1 MLKEHRLPVKRIACY
16 VLVLLAVFLVGAA
29 PVPLE
34 IQGYRIDL
42 LGCVTAAISLMEG
55 PYLGMA
61 FGILTGLF
69 YDIGRSGV
77 EGFYPMYYMLFG
89 IAAGIFANRFLRR
102 IFPSMLLLTAA
113 AVIGVDLFRLFGLVL
128 LQQRF
133 DLLYYAQ
140 SSCGEALL
148 TVLLSPLVY
157 LPIRTIY
164 HRLHQG

>member
-1 MLKEHRLPVKRIACY
+1 MLKEHRLPIWRILCY
-16 VLVLLAVFLVGAA
+16 LLVLFIVFLIGSA
-29 PVPLE
+29 PVPLN
-34 IQGYRIDL
+34 IHGYRIDL
-42 LGCVTAAISLMEG
+42 LGCVTAAIALMEG
-55 PYLGMA
+55 PYLGMT
-61 FGILTGLF
+61 FGILTGLA
-69 YDIGRSGV
+69 YDIGRSGI

-113 AVIGVDLFRLFGLVL
+113 AAIGVDIFRLFGMFL

-140 SSCGEALL
+140 YSCGEALL

-157 LPIRTIY
+157 LPVRAIY
-164 HRLHQG
+164 HRLRHS

>member
-1 MLKEHRLPVKRIACY
+1 MLKEHRLPLKRIACY
-16 VLVLLAVFLVGAA
+16 TLVLLIVFFVCSA

-34 IQGYRIDL
+34 IHGYRIDL
-42 LGCVTAAISLMEG
+42 LGCVTAAVALMEG
-55 PYLGMA
+55 PYLGMT

-69 YDIGRSGV
+69 YDIGRSGI
-77 EGFYPMYYMLFG
+77 EGFYPIYYMLFG

-113 AVIGVDLFRLFGLVL
+113 AVIGVDLFRLFGLAL

-140 SSCGEALL
+140 YSCGEALL

-157 LPIRTIY
+157 LPVRAIY
-164 HRLHQG
+164 YRLHQG